1 MSIEKFPKFIT
12 YFYLVGSP
20 TKNNE
25 LLFTDYVVIDPG
37 GSLEAYPSVE
47 FQVGRF
53 PLGSWFTTGWDEHL
67 FVIRTTNNKRNRSKY
82 LFFI

>member
-37 GSLEAYPSVE
+37 GSLEAYPSVK

-53 PLGSWFTTGWDEHL
+53 PLGS
-67 FVIRTTNNKRNRSKY
+67 
-82 LFFI
+82 